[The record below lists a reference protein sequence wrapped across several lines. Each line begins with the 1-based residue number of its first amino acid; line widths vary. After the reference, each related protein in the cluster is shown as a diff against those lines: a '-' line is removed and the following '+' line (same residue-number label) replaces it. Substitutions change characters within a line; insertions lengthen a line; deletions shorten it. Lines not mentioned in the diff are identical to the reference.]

1 MDYFIRKHN
10 KLYCEE
16 LALSDIADKYR
27 TPLFVYSLRTFVH
40 HFKIASQ
47 AFRDIP
53 HAVFYSA
60 KANSNLSL
68 LKIIAGLGG
77 GCDVVSLGEYL
88 AARKAGIKRI
98 VFSGVGKQD
107 FEIEETLRKGLDFF
121 GVESENEL
129 RLIEKIAAKL
139 KKRAPVS
146 LRVNPDV
153 DPKTHKYIAT
163 GLKSEK
169 FGIPFREAEELYH
182 FISNC
187 SHLSAVGI
195 SMHLGSQILTTEP
208 FVQGF
213 KKLKHIFGRLKEK
226 GIKLKYIDL
235 GGGWAVPFTREQRFP
250 GPSDY
255 ISALFPQMQNID
267 AEFIVEPGRSLIG
280 NAGVLLSKVIY
291 IKEANGKKFVITD
304 AAMNDLIRPALY
316 GASHR
321 IKPVLDRE
329 GKSII
334 ADVVGPICE
343 SSDIFAVN
351 VELSNLREG
360 DLICIFTAGA
370 YGYSMASNY
379 NSRLRPAEVLID
391 GNQNYLIRERESYPD
406 LWRKQK
412 LLKLSPHIPYLKKIS

>member
-1 MDYFIRKHN
+1 MDYFIRKRN
-10 KLYCEE
+10 QLYCED
-16 LALSDIADKYR
+16 LALSDLADKYK
-27 TPLFVYSLRTFVH
+27 TPLFVYSLRTFVR
-40 HFKIASQ
+40 HFNVASQ
-47 AFRDIP
+47 AFADIP

-68 LKIIAGLGG
+68 LKVIAGLGG

-98 VFSGVGKQD
+98 IFSGVGKQD
-107 FEIEETLRKGLDFF
+107 FEIEAALKKGLDFF

-129 RLIEKIAAKL
+129 RLIEKIAARI

-163 GLKSEK
+163 GLKTEK
-169 FGIPFREAEELYH
+169 FGIPSAQAEELYH
-182 FISNC
+182 FISKSN
-187 SHLSAVGI
+187 HLSAVGI
-195 SMHLGSQILTTEP
+195 SMHLGSQIMTTQP
-208 FVQGF
+208 FVEGF

-226 GIKLKYIDL
+226 GIKLKHIDL
-235 GGGWAVPFTREQRFP
+235 GGGWAVPFTRDQKFP

-255 ISALFPQMQNID
+255 IKALLPQIRDID

-280 NAGVLLSKVIY
+280 NAGVLVSKVLY
-291 IKEANGKKFVITD
+291 IKRGDTKHFVIAD

-321 IKPVLDRE
+321 IEPVVQRKNKL
-329 GKSII
+329 IT

-343 SSDIFAVN
+343 SGDTFAVN
-351 VELSNLREG
+351 VELSSLREG

-379 NSRLRPAEVLID
+379 NSRLRPAEVLVK
-391 GNQNYLIRERESYPD
+391 GNRDYMIRERENYPD
-406 LWRKQK
+406 LWRKQRF
-412 LLKLSPHIPYLKKIS
+412 LDINPHFSK

>member
-1 MDYFIRKHN
+1 MDYFIRKRN

-16 LALSDIADKYR
+16 VALSDLADKHK
-27 TPLFVYSLRTFVH
+27 TPLFVYSLRTFVR
-40 HFKIASQ
+40 HFKVASQ

-107 FEIEETLRKGLDFF
+107 FEIEETLRKGLDFY

-139 KKRAPVS
+139 KKRALVS

-169 FGIPFREAEELYH
+169 FGIPFTQAEELYH
-182 FISNC
+182 FISK
-187 SHLSAVGI
+187 SSYLSAVGI
-195 SMHLGSQILTTEP
+195 SMHLGSQIMTTRP

-213 KKLKHIFGRLKEK
+213 ERLKHIFNRLKEK

-235 GGGWAVPFTREQRFP
+235 GGGWAVPFTRDQRLP
-250 GPSDY
+250 SPSDY
-255 ISALFPQMQNID
+255 INTLYPQMQNID
-267 AEFIVEPGRSLIG
+267 VEFIVEPGRSLIG
-280 NAGVLLSKVIY
+280 NAGVLLSKVLY
-291 IKEANGKKFVITD
+291 IKKGNAKNFVIAD

-316 GASHR
+316 GDPHR
-321 IKPVLDRE
+321 IEPVVQRK
-329 GKSII
+329 GNAIN

-343 SSDIFAVN
+343 SSDTFAAN
-351 VELSNLREG
+351 IELQGLRDG

-370 YGYSMASNY
+370 YGYSMSSNY
-379 NSRLRPAEVLID
+379 NSRLRPAEVLVD
-391 GNQNYLIRERESYPD
+391 GNQIFLIRERETYFD

-412 LLKLSPHIPYLKKIS
+412 LLKLTPPLHRVKKIS